1 MIQLSEDE
9 LIKSRKLIA
18 LKKKSGTHSPSFH
31 AIRKLGINVNI
42 DGCFLSNPYATDLFI
57 DYMNKDLIETN
68 KLRKY
73 IELYPSQ
80 NTRIAHS
87 LSKRLNIS
95 SEYLFIGNGAIE
107 IIQAILHRYVKGKI
121 AIPIPTFSS
130 YYEFLTDETTAYFY
144 QLSKE
149 DNYKIDIDN
158 YINYINKNKI
168 NNALIIN
175 PNNPDGGYLPQDK
188 LVYTLESLKHLDT
201 VILDESFIHF
211 AKNGDNSLV
220 RNEELIKKFPNLFII
235 KSLSKDFGIAGI
247 RCGYAVVNPDVTNKL
262 LSNGFLWNSSGLS
275 EYFFNLYSDNNFYS
289 DYLLVREKYI
299 NETED
304 MFHSLSKLKGIKV
317 LPSNANFYLIELT
330 DGTLSST
337 LYAKLMIKYGIYVR
351 NCSDKIGLKGQY
363 IRLAS
368 RSREENTQIL
378 KAFTE
383 LYS

>member
-9 LIKSRKLIA
+9 QIKSKKLIA

-31 AIRKLGINVNI
+31 AIRKLGINVTI
-42 DGCFLSNPYATDLFI
+42 DGCFLSNPYATDLFL
-57 DYMNKDLIETN
+57 YHMNKDLIETN

-130 YYEFLTDETTAYFY
+130 YYEFLTDDTTAYFY

-149 DNYKIDIDN
+149 KNYKIDIDN

-175 PNNPDGGYLPQDK
+175 PNNPDGGYLAQDK
-188 LVYTLESLKHLDT
+188 LVYALESLKHLDT

-299 NETED
+299 IETED

-351 NCSDKIGLKGQY
+351 NCSDKIGLIGQY